1 MYTKRGDKGETDT
14 GTGMRVNKGS
24 AIIDTE
30 GDIDEVNSFIGFAI
44 VNTKWDDVREDLQQI
59 QVDLFTLGEHITTK
73 GTRRTI
79 TEERVKWLEDRV
91 TYYRKEYG
99 RIKLFVIPGG
109 SIEATSLHMA
119 RTVCRR
125 LERDL
130 VRSKDEVDVPFVL
143 EQYVNRLSSVLF
155 FHALIS
161 NRRLGIEERFFY
173 LREMP

>member
-14 GTGMRVNKGS
+14 GTGMRVTKGS

-30 GDIDEVNSFIGFAI
+30 GDIDEVNSFIGFAL
-44 VNTKWDDVREDLQQI
+44 VNTRWDDIREDLQQI
-59 QVDLFTLGEHITTK
+59 QVDLFTLGEHITTQ

-79 TEERVKWLEDRV
+79 TPERVEWLEDRV

-99 RIKLFVIPGG
+99 RIRLFVIPGG
-109 SIEATSLHMA
+109 SKEATSLHMA

-130 VRSKDEVDVPFVL
+130 VKSKNEVEIPAVL
-143 EQYVNRLSSVLF
+143 EEYVNRLSSVLF
-155 FHALIS
+155 FHALVS
-161 NRRLGIEERFFY
+161 NKRLGIDERIFY
-173 LREMP
+173 LRELP